1 MINLII
7 GEILLPLQ
15 TLLLIGSLVQLL
27 SGTVLSHV
35 A

>member
-1 MINLII
+1 MINLIV

-27 SGTVLSHV
+27 SGVLSHV